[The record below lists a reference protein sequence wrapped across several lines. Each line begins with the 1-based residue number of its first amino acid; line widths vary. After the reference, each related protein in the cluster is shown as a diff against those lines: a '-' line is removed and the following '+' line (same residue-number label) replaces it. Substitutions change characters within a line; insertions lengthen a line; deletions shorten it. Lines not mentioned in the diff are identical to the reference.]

1 MSYSYDTLFLLFML
15 YSIMGWLLEVTCKL
29 IEKHKFI
36 NRGFLIGP
44 YCPIYGHGAILMIL
58 LLIKYQSDPLLLFT
72 MSIVI
77 CSILEY
83 FTSYIM
89 EKVFKARWW
98 DYSRRKFNINGRIC
112 LETMIPFG
120 LLGMLIIYVIN
131 PVFVNLLA
139 RLSPNL
145 TYTLAVILSA
155 IYIADNII
163 SFKIIYKFRNSIK
176 LHEKDSTEQISK
188 LVKEEFLNRN
198 ILYKRLIKAFPNFKG
213 RKEYLIELRNRIN
226 SKLEKTNK

>member
-89 EKVFKARWW
+89 EKIFKARWW
-98 DYSRRKFNINGRIC
+98 DYSRRNFNINGRIC

-163 SFKIIYKFRNSIK
+163 SFKIIYKFRSSIK
-176 LHEKDSTEQISK
+176 LYEKDSTEQISK

>member
-83 FTSYIM
+83 FTSYFM
-89 EKVFKARWW
+89 KGEAVW
-98 DYSRRKFNINGRIC
+98 C
-112 LETMIPFG
+112 LH
-120 LLGMLIIYVIN
+120 
-131 PVFVNLLA
+131 
-139 RLSPNL
+139 L
-145 TYTLAVILSA
+145 TPERMGS
-155 IYIADNII
+155 
-163 SFKIIYKFRNSIK
+163 KIQR
-176 LHEKDSTEQISK
+176 D
-188 LVKEEFLNRN
+188 
-198 ILYKRLIKAFPNFKG
+198 LYFWKC
-213 RKEYLIELRNRIN
+213 
-226 SKLEKTNK
+226 

>member
-1 MSYSYDTLFLLFML
+1 MSYNYDTLFLLFML

-58 LLIKYQSDPLLLFT
+58 LLSKYQSDPLLLFT

-120 LLGMLIIYVIN
+120 LLGMLIIYVVN
-131 PVFVNLLA
+131 PVFVNLIV
-139 RLSPNL
+139 RLSPDL

-155 IYIADNII
+155 IYITDNII
-163 SFKIIYKFRNSIK
+163 SFKIIYKFRSSIK
-176 LHEKDSTEQISK
+176 LHEKYSTEQISK

-198 ILYKRLIKAFPNFKG
+198 FLYKRLIKAFPNFKG

-226 SKLEKTNK
+226 SKLEKNK

>member
-1 MSYSYDTLFLLFML
+1 MIYSYDTLFLLFML
-15 YSIMGWLLEVTCKL
+15 YSVMGWLLEVTCKL

-58 LLIKYQSDPLLLFT
+58 LLSKYQSDPLLLFT

-77 CSILEY
+77 CSVLEY
-83 FTSYIM
+83 FTSYFM
-89 EKVFKARWW
+89 EKIFKARWW
-98 DYSRRKFNINGRIC
+98 DYSKRKFNFNGRIC

-120 LLGMLIIYVIN
+120 LLGMLIIYVVN
-131 PVFVNLLA
+131 PVFVNLISK
-139 RLSPNL
+139 LSSYL
-145 TYTLAVILSA
+145 TYTLALILSA

-163 SFKIIYKFRNSIK
+163 SLNIIYKFRNSIK
-176 LHEKDSTEQISK
+176 LHEKDSTEQISV

-198 ILYKRLIKAFPNFKG
+198 FLYKRLIKAFPNFKG
-213 RKEYLIELRNRIN
+213 TKEYLIELRNKIN
-226 SKLEKTNK
+226 SKL

>member
-15 YSIMGWLLEVTCKL
+15 YSVMGWILEVSCKL

-58 LLIKYQSDPLLLFT
+58 LLSKYQKDPLLLFT

-83 FTSYIM
+83 STSYIM

-98 DYSRRKFNINGRIC
+98 DYSKRKLNINGRIC

-120 LLGMLIIYVIN
+120 LLGMLIIYVVN
-131 PVFVNLLA
+131 PVFVNLLSM
-139 RLSPNL
+139 LSPDL
-145 TYTLAVILSA
+145 TYTLAVVLST

-163 SFKIIYKFRNSIK
+163 SFKIIYKFRSSIK
-176 LHEKDSTEQISK
+176 LYEKDSTEQIST
-188 LVKEEFLNRN
+188 LVKQEFLNRN
-198 ILYKRLIKAFPNFKG
+198 FLYKRLIKAFPNFKG

-226 SKLEKTNK
+226 SRLEKNK

>member
-1 MSYSYDTLFLLFML
+1 
-15 YSIMGWLLEVTCKL
+15 
-29 IEKHKFI
+29 
-36 NRGFLIGP
+36 
-44 YCPIYGHGAILMIL
+44 
-58 LLIKYQSDPLLLFT
+58 
-72 MSIVI
+72 
-77 CSILEY
+77 
-83 FTSYIM
+83 
-89 EKVFKARWW
+89 
-98 DYSRRKFNINGRIC
+98 
-112 LETMIPFG
+112 MIPFG

-163 SFKIIYKFRNSIK
+163 SFKIIYKFRSSIK